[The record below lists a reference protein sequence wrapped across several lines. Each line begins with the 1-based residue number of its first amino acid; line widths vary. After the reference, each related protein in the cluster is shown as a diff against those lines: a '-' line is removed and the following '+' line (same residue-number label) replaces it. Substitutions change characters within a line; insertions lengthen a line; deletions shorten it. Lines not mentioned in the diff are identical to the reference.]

1 MTLWKLKLF
10 LFLDHKFYAFL
21 IPPKII
27 RLLAVSLFS
36 VREQMWIKKNAFS
49 QIALGQVE
57 KRHTFLP
64 IWAYVLIS
72 CCLELHCVLLLNA
85 TLVTWQKRGCSQT
98 MIPGDRANQLL
109 CCSVLLMR
117 R

>member
-36 VREQMWIKKNAFS
+36 VREQMWIKK
-49 QIALGQVE
+49 
-57 KRHTFLP
+57 T
-64 IWAYVLIS
+64 
-72 CCLELHCVLLLNA
+72 LLA
-85 TLVTWQKRGCSQT
+85 K
-98 MIPGDRANQLL
+98 
-109 CCSVLLMR
+109 
-117 R
+117 